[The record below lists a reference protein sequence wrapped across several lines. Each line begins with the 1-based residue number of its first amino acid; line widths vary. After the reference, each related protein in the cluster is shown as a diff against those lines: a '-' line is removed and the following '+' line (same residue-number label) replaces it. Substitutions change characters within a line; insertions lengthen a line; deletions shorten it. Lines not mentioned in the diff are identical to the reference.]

1 MELDTFSGFKISE
14 KMRYNQSSVNNI
26 EFDQIPYEGIFSL
39 VFIFEILVGF
49 EFYFK
54 IVFILHFLVGKWF

>member
-1 MELDTFSGFKISE
+1 
-14 KMRYNQSSVNNI
+14 MRYNQSSVNNI